1 MTSIS
6 KRKAPKRITR
16 NKRTMRSKHSRKTG
30 FKERLIIRFLVVLN
44 MVKLYHW
51 KTCNYASHKA
61 SDELYKS
68 FNDNMDRFVEVLLGK
83 MNGGRINLTSVKTI
97 PLIDFPSGGDF
108 NKKMK
113 KEIESFKGYLVNLDN
128 EPFMKTM
135 SNADLWTIRDEIL
148 ASLNQFLYLLTFR

>member
-1 MTSIS
+1 MATLS
-6 KRKAPKRITR
+6 KRTRR
-16 NKRTMRSKHSRKTG
+16 NKRSIRFKIKHSRNVG
-30 FKERLIIRFLVVLN
+30 FKEQLIVRFLVVLN

-51 KTCNYASHKA
+51 KTYNYASHKA

-83 MNGGRINLTSVKTI
+83 LDGERIDLTSVNTI
-97 PLIDFPSGGDF
+97 PLIDFPSGGHFDE
-108 NKKMK
+108 NMK
-113 KEIESFKGYLVNLDN
+113 KEIESFKEYLVNLN
-128 EPFMKTM
+128 QEPFMKTM

>member
-1 MTSIS
+1 MKTLS
-6 KRKAPKRITR
+6 KRTRRNRIAIR
-16 NKRTMRSKHSRKTG
+16 IKQSRKTG
-30 FKERLIIRFLVVLN
+30 FKEQLIVRFLVFLN

-51 KTCNYASHKA
+51 KTYNYASHKA

-83 MNGGRINLTSVKTI
+83 LNGERIDLTCVNRI
-97 PLIDFPSGGDF
+97 PLIDFPIGGYFDER
-108 NKKMK
+108 MK
-113 KEIESFKGYLVNLDN
+113 REIESFKEYLVNLER

>member
-1 MTSIS
+1 MKTLS
-6 KRKAPKRITR
+6 KRTKRNRIAIR
-16 NKRTMRSKHSRKTG
+16 IKQSRKTG
-30 FKERLIIRFLVVLN
+30 FKEQLIVRFLVVLN

-51 KTCNYASHKA
+51 KTYNYASHKA

-83 MNGGRINLTSVKTI
+83 LNGERIDLTSVNMI
-97 PLIDFPSGGDF
+97 PLIDFPSGGYFDD
-108 NKKMK
+108 KMK
-113 KEIESFKGYLVNLDN
+113 KEIESFKGYLVNLNN

-135 SNADLWTIRDEIL
+135 SNVDLWTIRDEIL